1 MPPFQGPARAM
12 SSDGLSTA
20 ADLVGTHATELFT
33 VLAVETKGCG
43 FLPDQRPQI
52 LYERHIFSRLTSGA
66 FDDGDISDQKP
77 GGYGANGAHQYDR
90 LNAAI
95 AKNRAAALQSASWGI
110 GQVMGE
116 NFAAAGFS
124 DVEAMVSSMMLG
136 EDEQLTAMA
145 NFLLINKL
153 ATPLR
158 SHDWAT
164 FARGYNG
171 KDFAINKYDVNL
183 NAEFQKLSI
192 SGVPDLVVRA
202 AQLYLIYLGFDPH
215 GVDGVAGKNTL
226 SALADFQNANGFPVT
241 TSIDA
246 ATVTQLQNALA

>member
-1 MPPFQGPARAM
+1 MAASGIDTSKLDEVKSAVIDAEEATYYRSIANEMPKNMRESLKNAKAG
-12 SSDGLSTA
+12 D
-20 ADLVGTHATELFT
+20 
-33 VLAVETKGCG
+33 AVNW
-43 FLPDQRPQI
+43 
-52 LYERHIFSRLTSGA
+52 SA
-66 FDDGDISDQKP
+66 
-77 GGYGANGAHQYDR
+77 R

-145 NFLLINKL
+145 NFLLKNKL